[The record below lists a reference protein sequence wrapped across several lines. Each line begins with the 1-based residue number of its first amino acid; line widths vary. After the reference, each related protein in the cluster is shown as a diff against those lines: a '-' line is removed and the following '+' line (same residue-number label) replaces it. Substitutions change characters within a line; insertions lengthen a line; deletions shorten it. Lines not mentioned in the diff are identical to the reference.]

1 MLIKK
6 IRNKI
11 NSGNTNK
18 ILKNVFSLFIL
29 QGSNYILPLVLLP
42 YLIRTLGIEYFG
54 LLAFATATVNILRG
68 IVSYGFDLSATK
80 EISQNS
86 DNKEKLREL
95 FNSVI
100 LAKFLLSI
108 LTLFLLIILVSYFD
122 KFNVHY
128 EIFLIT
134 FILVFGDI
142 LFPIWFFQG
151 IEKMKFITYIRVGY
165 KIIFVSLV
173 LILVNNPEDFWLVPL
188 IDGIGSILAGLFSLY
203 IINKNHQIYFSTIN
217 FPKAINQLKEGWHI
231 FISKF
236 AVILYSTINT
246 FLLGILST
254 NENVG
259 YYSIV
264 EKIYLAL
271 RGGLSPLTQ
280 AIFPYL
286 SKIYKQNKYNFYKI
300 VRKISI
306 FYFILIFII
315 SISMYFFS
323 THIIGLIL
331 GEYNYQTIEIFK
343 IFSFT
348 FFFSIGG
355 LYSLLLI
362 IKNQGSLLSKITM
375 KLVII
380 NIILV
385 YPVIYYWNI
394 FGLAYLFMFIQI
406 LQFIMQINYNKEFFS
421 KKTYNIQKE
430 KND

>member
-1 MLIKK
+1 LLIKK

-165 KIIFVSLV
+165 KIIFVFLV
-173 LILVNNPEDFWLVPL
+173 IALVNNPEDFWLVPL

-236 AVILYSTINT
+236 AVIFYSSANT
-246 FLLGILST
+246 FVLGILST

-259 YYSIV
+259 FYSIA

-271 RGGLSPLTQ
+271 RGGLSPITQ
-280 AIFPYL
+280 AVYPHL
-286 SKIYKQNKYNFYKI
+286 SKVYKENKDSYYSKI
-300 VRKISI
+300 KKISI
-306 FYFILIFII
+306 VYFLIIFAI
-315 SISMYFFS
+315 S
-323 THIIGLIL
+323 LIL
-331 GEYNYQTIEIFK
+331 
-343 IFSFT
+343 
-348 FFFSIGG
+348 FFFSSSIVRLVSGKEIYETQRILEIFAIAFLFAIGG
-355 LYSLLLI
+355 LYSTLLI
-362 IKNQGSLLSKITM
+362 IKNQGKILSKITIYM
-375 KLVII
+375 MII
-380 NIILV
+380 NLLLV
-385 YPVIYYWNI
+385 YPTIQFWGIY
-394 FGLAYLFMFIQI
+394 GLACLFTFIQF
-406 LQFIMQINYNKEFFS
+406 LQFTLQLSYNKEIY
-421 KKTYNIQKE
+421 KGKL
-430 KND
+430 

>member
-1 MLIKK
+1 
-6 IRNKI
+6 
-11 NSGNTNK
+11 
-18 ILKNVFSLFIL
+18 
-29 QGSNYILPLVLLP
+29 
-42 YLIRTLGIEYFG
+42 
-54 LLAFATATVNILRG
+54 
-68 IVSYGFDLSATK
+68 
-80 EISQNS
+80 
-86 DNKEKLREL
+86 
-95 FNSVI
+95 
-100 LAKFLLSI
+100 
-108 LTLFLLIILVSYFD
+108 
-122 KFNVHY
+122 
-128 EIFLIT
+128 
-134 FILVFGDI
+134 
-142 LFPIWFFQG
+142 
-151 IEKMKFITYIRVGY
+151 MKFITYIRVGY

-173 LILVNNPEDFWLVPL
+173 ITLVNNPEDFWLVPL
-188 IDGIGSILAGLFSLY
+188 IDGIGSILAGLYSLY
-203 IINKNHQIYFSTIN
+203 IINKNHQINFSTIN
-217 FPKAINQLKEGWHI
+217 FSKAINQLKEGWHI

-286 SKIYKQNKYNFYKI
+286 SKVYKQNKYNFYKI

-323 THIIGLIL
+323 SHIIGLIL

-362 IKNQGSLLSKITM
+362 IKNQGKLLSKITM

-406 LQFIMQINYNKEFFS
+406 LQFVMQINYNKEFFS
-421 KKTYNIQKE
+421 KKTYDLQKE